1 MLQVD
6 LPQGTWRYERYGS
19 GSPVLLLHGLGS
31 ARQDWQA
38 QWLALSQDYLVI
50 CVDLPGHGEGRRLL
64 KRTALPELV
73 TELAA
78 FVEALALGPCAVV
91 GMSMG
96 GMYGFEL
103 LAQRP
108 DLVTRLVAIN
118 SAPHFPVDTW
128 QIRSKLWLR
137 ERLVRWFGLS
147 ALASSLAKKLFPYPQ
162 QAALREQLVARISA
176 NRMPDY
182 LNALHAFPGWSAL
195 PRLKALPTPIL
206 VVSGDRDYTPL
217 AFKQAYVAQLANARL
232 EVVADSGHATPLDQ
246 PAALNQLLQGF
257 LLEPMRSKSPAA

>member
-1 MLQVD
+1 MLQLE
-6 LPQGTWRYERYGS
+6 LPQGTWCYERYGS

-38 QWLALSQDYLVI
+38 QWLALSQHYLVI

-64 KRTALPELV
+64 QHTTLPALAA
-73 TELAA
+73 ELAA
-78 FVEALALGPCAVV
+78 FIDALALGPCAVV

-108 DLVTRLVAIN
+108 DLVTRFVAIN
-118 SAPHFPVDTW
+118 TAPHFPVDTW

-137 ERLVRWFGLS
+137 ERLVRWLGLP
-147 ALASSLAKKLFPYPQ
+147 ALASSLAKKLFPYPH
-162 QAALREQLVARISA
+162 QAALREQLIARISA

-182 LNALHAFPGWSAL
+182 LHALQAFPGWSAL
-195 PRLKALPTPIL
+195 PRLAGLNTPIL

-217 AFKQAYVAQLANARL
+217 AFKRAYVAELANARL
-232 EVVADSGHATPLDQ
+232 EVIADSGHATPLDQ
-246 PAALNQLLQGF
+246 PEALNQLILSF
-257 LLEPMRSKSPAA
+257 LAEPLPLKSPAA